1 MVKPIGGR
9 VCVTPLANA
18 FVCHERKRVQGGT
31 ESRQTFAS
39 RSGDAKHLPVSR
51 AHAVRERA
59 NARFIN
65 PYRKRRLHFQNE
77 MVFAEIDKAFVTH
90 FAQFRRQPAAL
101 DSEIIRK
108 LLS

>member
-1 MVKPIGGR
+1 MAKPIGGR

-18 FVCHERKRVQGGT
+18 CVC
-31 ESRQTFAS
+31 
-39 RSGDAKHLPVSR
+39 
-51 AHAVRERA
+51 RERSEHKSAPKVARLSQTARGMRCISPLAERTQCANAA

-90 FAQFRRQPAAL
+90 FAQFRRQPTAL

>member
-1 MVKPIGGR
+1 MVKPIEGR
-9 VCVTPLANA
+9 VYVTPL
-18 FVCHERKRVQGGT
+18 
-31 ESRQTFAS
+31 
-39 RSGDAKHLPVSR
+39 
-51 AHAVRERA
+51 A